1 MKNYTIQPS
10 GRYKSMKGTTISASS
25 PLVALKQYLKI
36 NGIDYTSIVKMT
48 TKELGKY
55 YDAGYT
61 PLQVVVAFVDFIV
74 ASDII
79 TPSAGAMYRL
89 E

>member
-1 MKNYTIQPS
+1 
-10 GRYKSMKGTTISASS
+10 
-25 PLVALKQYLKI
+25 
-36 NGIDYTSIVKMT
+36 MT

-61 PLQVVVAFVDFIV
+61 PLQVVAFVDFNV

-79 TPSAGAMYRL
+79 APSAGAMYRL

>member
-10 GRYKSMKGTTISASS
+10 GRYKSMKDTTISASS

-36 NGIDYTSIVKMT
+36 NGVDYTSIIKMT

-61 PLQVVVAFVDFIV
+61 PLQVVAFVDFIV

-79 TPSAGAMYRL
+79 APSAGVMYRL

>member
-1 MKNYTIQPS
+1 MKAYTIQPL
-10 GRYKSMKGTTISASS
+10 GRYKSMKGDTISASS
-25 PLVALKQYLKI
+25 PLVALKQYLKT
-36 NGIDYTSIVKMT
+36 NEVDYHSIIKLT

-61 PLQVVVAFVDFIV
+61 PLQVIAFVDFIV
-74 ASDII
+74 DSNII
-79 TPSAGAMYRL
+79 APSAGAMYRL

>member
-36 NGIDYTSIVKMT
+36 NGVDCNSIIKMT

-61 PLQVVVAFVDFIV
+61 PLQVVDFVDFIV
-74 ASDII
+74 DSDII
-79 TPSAGAMYRL
+79 APSAGAMYRL

>member
-1 MKNYTIQPS
+1 MKDYTIQPS
-10 GRYKSMKGTTISASS
+10 GRYKNMQGAVISASS
-25 PLVALKQYLKI
+25 PLVALKQYLKE
-36 NGIDYTSIVKMT
+36 NGVSYNNIVKMT

-61 PLQVVVAFVDFIV
+61 PLQVVDFVDFV
-74 ASDII
+74 VDSDII
-79 TPSAGAMYRL
+79 APSAGAMYRL